1 MKIYLQNG
9 SFNYTMTSL
18 TNRIAYNSPRFFFN
32 PRSAIKD
39 QAYNSSLISKI
50 YTKKIS
56 TDLSV
61 TMFFNRI
68 NASLINASALI
79 SLPYSSVILIHGNPL
94 ESTIIN
100 STFKYNSD
108 GDIILKFTKDPLVN
122 KYFIILALKNE
133 DYWQILSKN
142 AGSQRLGVSKF
153 STIFAISNANLS
165 LIEIGINRNI
175 TLLIYASLI
184 APLIE
189 LSAIFVYYIYKKRNS
204 LL

>member
-1 MKIYLQNG
+1 MQ
-9 SFNYTMTSL
+9 SL
-18 TNRIAYNSPRFFFN
+18 FIIFY
-32 PRSAIKD
+32 SAF
-39 QAYNSSLISKI
+39 S
-50 YTKKIS
+50 
-56 TDLSV
+56 
-61 TMFFNRI
+61 
-68 NASLINASALI
+68 
-79 SLPYSSVILIHGNPL
+79 
-94 ESTIIN
+94 STI
-100 STFKYNSD
+100 F
-108 GDIILKFTKDPLVN
+108 LVN